1 MTFRTTT
8 TGPAEIDAVPRLL
21 DFLIE
26 PFEAEFVRT
35 GALAAA
41 IVGILCGVVGC
52 YVVLRGMALMA
63 DSLAH
68 GVLPGI
74 AVAFMITAGGAAA
87 GAEPDQLAIG
97 IGALVAGLITAGATS
112 LILRRSRLREDTAA
126 AVVFVFM
133 LALGV
138 VLISRTEGYAVD
150 LTAFLFGDV
159 LGVGGA
165 DVVVTAV
172 LTAAVLALVAVL
184 YRPFLLLSFDRQRA
198 AALGL
203 RVDLLQLVMLV
214 IVTLAVVVGFRVVG
228 SLLVLGMLMAPPAAA
243 ALVTKR
249 LPAMM
254 AVSAG
259 IAALSAPIGLLI
271 SWHLDLAAGASIV
284 LVPVSAFILLLAFK
298 PVAR

>member
-1 MTFRTTT
+1 M
-8 TGPAEIDAVPRLL
+8 
-21 DFLIE
+21 DFLTD
-26 PFEAEFVRT
+26 PFGAEFVRT

-41 IVGILCGVVGC
+41 IVGVVCAVVGC

-74 AVAFMITAGGAAA
+74 ALAFAITAGGSAARAEPDELAIAA
-87 GAEPDQLAIG
+87 GALA
-97 IGALVAGLITAGATS
+97 AGLVTAAATS
-112 LILRRSRLREDTAA
+112 MILRRSRLREETAT

-138 VLISRTEGYAVD
+138 VLISRADGYAVD

-165 DVVVTAV
+165 DVAVTAV
-172 LTAAVLALVAVL
+172 LGAALLGVVAFL
-184 YRPFLLLSFDRQRA
+184 YRPFLLVSFDRQRA

-203 RVDLLQLVMLV
+203 PVERLELIML
-214 IVTLAVVVGFRVVG
+214 IVVTIAVVIGFRVVG

-254 AVSAG
+254 ALAAA
-259 IAALSAPIGLLI
+259 IAALSAPVGLLL
-271 SWHLDLAAGASIV
+271 SWHLDLAAGATIV
-284 LVPVSAFILLLAFK
+284 LVPVSVFLVLLF
-298 PVAR
+298 ARPAGR

>member
-1 MTFRTTT
+1 
-8 TGPAEIDAVPRLL
+8 V

-26 PFEAEFVRT
+26 PFEADFVRT

-41 IVGILCGVVGC
+41 LVGILCGVVGC

-74 AVAFMITAGGAAA
+74 AVAFMLTAGAAA
-87 GAEPDQLAIG
+87 GTEPDQLAIA
-97 IGALVAGLITAGATS
+97 IGALVAGLVTAAGTS
-112 LILRRSRLREDTAA
+112 LILRRSRLREETAA

-138 VLISRTEGYAVD
+138 VLVSRTEGYAVD

-159 LGVGGA
+159 LGVEGG
-165 DVVVTAV
+165 DVIVTAL
-172 LTAAVLALVAVL
+172 LTAGVLALVVVL

-214 IVTLAVVVGFRVVG
+214 VITLAVVVGFRVVG
-228 SLLVLGMLMAPPAAA
+228 ALLVLGMLMAPPAAA

-254 AVSAG
+254 ALSAA
-259 IAALSAPIGLLI
+259 IAALSAPVGLLL
-271 SWHLDLAAGASIV
+271 SWHLDIAAGASIV
-284 LVPVSAFILLLAFK
+284 LVPVTLFMLLLTVK
-298 PVAR
+298 PAAR

>member
-1 MTFRTTT
+1 M
-8 TGPAEIDAVPRLL
+8 
-21 DFLIE
+21 DFLVD
-26 PFEAEFVRT
+26 PFEAEFVRN
-35 GALAAA
+35 GAVAAA
-41 IVGILCGVVGC
+41 LVGVLCGVVGC
-52 YVVLRGMALMA
+52 YVVLRGLALMA

-74 AVAFMITAGGAAA
+74 AVAFMLTAGGSGV
-87 GAEPDQLAIG
+87 GAEPDELAIA
-97 IGALVAGLITAGATS
+97 IGALVAGLATAGATT
-112 LILRRSRLREDTAA
+112 LILRRSRLREETAA

-138 VLISRTEGYAVD
+138 VLISRTEGYTVD

-159 LGVGGA
+159 LGVGSGDIA
-165 DVVVTAV
+165 VTAV
-172 LTAAVLALVAVL
+172 LTLAVLALVAVL

-214 IVTLAVVVGFRVVG
+214 VITLAVVVGFRIVG
-228 SLLVLGMLMAPPAAA
+228 ALLVLGMLLAPPAAA

-254 AVSAG
+254 AVSAAL
-259 IAALSAPIGLLI
+259 AAVSAPIGLLI

-284 LVPVSAFILLLAFK
+284 LVPVSVFLVLLIVRPA
-298 PVAR
+298 PR